1 MSTSRRTLGL
11 TAINALTN
19 LNNVENK
26 THHDSEQSNCVR
38 KGKGKRKDRDNN
50 ERKQDDD
57 VLDHKMKSAR
67 RDATHESNENCDI
80 FNYLPN
86 HEYKFVSNLL
96 HIFAFKTKDAPRR
109 KLPPYL
115 RQEKCTVE
123 PIRGLDLSDC
133 ERCTP
138 SYRLL
143 PENYPIPSA
152 SCRTPFEDG
161 VLNDQWAC
169 VASGSED
176 HSSEHMLENKYEQVL
191 FRCED
196 DRLEP
201 YDDPYSHA

>member
-1 MSTSRRTLGL
+1 MSTSRRTQGL
-11 TAINALTN
+11 TTINAMTH
-19 LNNVENK
+19 LNDVEKK

-50 ERKQDDD
+50 ERKQDDIF
-57 VLDHKMKSAR
+57 DHKMKSAR
-67 RDATHESNENCDI
+67 RDATESN
-80 FNYLPN
+80 
-86 HEYKFVSNLL
+86 V
-96 HIFAFKTKDAPRR
+96 KTKDVPRR

-115 RQEKCTVE
+115 RKEKCTVE
-123 PIRGLDLSDC
+123 PIRELDLSNC

-152 SCRTPFEDG
+152 SCRTTVEDE

-169 VASGSED
+169 VASGSD
-176 HSSEHMLENKYEQVL
+176 HSFQNMLENKYEEVL

-201 YDDPYSHA
+201 LLSCMTSP